1 MKGLAQEF
9 TVTTL
14 FIIFYSFYRYQRV
27 ITCQSHYAI
36 DVCTTWKISMTS
48 GREVLMQLLCW
59 RAVLDNQRAALK
71 WYKLIIIV
79 VVVIVVIIII
89 IIIIIIILVIPFM
102 QGIYNYIPETKH
114 FSRVYSA
121 AAVLYLRSMLHVM
134 LFHKLDMFCTFTPLL
149 PKLSSST
156 SSVSS

>member
-1 MKGLAQEF
+1 MFLHVLPEMKGLAQEF

-14 FIIFYSFYRYQRV
+14 FIIFFSFYRYQRV

-71 WYKLIIIV
+71 WYKLIII
-79 VVVIVVIIII
+79 
-89 IIIIIIILVIPFM
+89 ILVITLK
-102 QGIYNYIPETKH
+102 QGIYSYIPVTNNV
-114 FSRVYSA
+114 SRVCSV
-121 AAVLYLRSMLHVM
+121 AAVLYLQYMLHVM
-134 LFHKLDMFCTFTPLL
+134 LFCP
-149 PKLSSST
+149 
-156 SSVSS
+156 